1 SLGHVDSLGQE
12 LAILLGRLLRLR
24 LDSGQHYGTGGT
36 VCRQVFPRGN
46 CRRVG
51 RAETAPTPKRGYGG
65 TASRTLQFPSLSRRH
80 CRPAVVLAG
89 VHHPLLRS
97 LQGGGNFR
105 RWASPSDASATN
117 ASPPHSF
124 ALRQRVGQKAHRIG
138 KLFLLNQGV
147 KERRRRLAVL

>member
-1 SLGHVDSLGQE
+1 
-12 LAILLGRLLRLR
+12 
-24 LDSGQHYGTGGT
+24 
-36 VCRQVFPRGN
+36 
-46 CRRVG
+46 
-51 RAETAPTPKRGYGG
+51 
-65 TASRTLQFPSLSRRH
+65 

-147 KERRRRLAVL
+147 KERRRRLAVLQQFLRLLAKREVLANLRGRLGRYFR